1 MKVYKT
7 LVTATIVCLSI
18 ISCNKDDLNG
28 DTIEITGTIQKQGVT
43 THQYGTHTI
52 KDYAISS
59 SSVTL
64 DNYINQKVTI
74 IGQKVDGYPMEDG
87 PEYITVKKIK

>member
-28 DTIEITGTIQKQGVT
+28 DTIEITGTIQKSHNAPIWH
-43 THQYGTHTI
+43 THY
-52 KDYAISS
+52 
-59 SSVTL
+59 
-64 DNYINQKVTI
+64 
-74 IGQKVDGYPMEDG
+74 
-87 PEYITVKKIK
+87 

>member
-52 KDYAISS
+52 KDYAI
-59 SSVTL
+59 
-64 DNYINQKVTI
+64 
-74 IGQKVDGYPMEDG
+74 
-87 PEYITVKKIK
+87 

>member
-28 DTIEITGTIQKQGVT
+28 DTIEITGTIQSKESQP
-43 THQYGTHTI
+43 I
-52 KDYAISS
+52 
-59 SSVTL
+59 
-64 DNYINQKVTI
+64 
-74 IGQKVDGYPMEDG
+74 
-87 PEYITVKKIK
+87 

>member
-7 LVTATIVCLSI
+7 LVTTIVCLSI

-43 THQYGTHTI
+43 TQYALHTI

-64 DNYINQKVTI
+64 DNYINQK
-74 IGQKVDGYPMEDG
+74 
-87 PEYITVKKIK
+87 